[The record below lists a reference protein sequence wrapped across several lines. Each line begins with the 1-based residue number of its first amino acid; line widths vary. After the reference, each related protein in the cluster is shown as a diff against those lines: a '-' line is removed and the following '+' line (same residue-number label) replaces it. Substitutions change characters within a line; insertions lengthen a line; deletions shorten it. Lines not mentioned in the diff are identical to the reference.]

1 MEPAPR
7 YAIYFVP
14 APQSK
19 LYRYGSS
26 ILGYD
31 CYTGAPVDFPQE
43 FGAGAVN
50 WNELTAAPRYGFH
63 ATLKAPFHLSPS
75 CTERQLVNALQ
86 NFAGLGHAIRKFAPT
101 VRLISGFF
109 AVVPLEA
116 ETPLDALATSC
127 TTLFDAYRAPMS
139 PRERA
144 RRVALGLNRTQIQN
158 LDRWGHPYV
167 LSEFRFHMT
176 LTGAVPPSRRKAIVE
191 ALLDGFH
198 RMGVES
204 SIAIDRLALV
214 KQETPD
220 AAFRLVSE
228 FEAQHRIT
236 GRPRSRTARR
246 EPSRSRVGAA
256 AIQPIIAVGRLGAR
270 SRPGNRMEIENRNWG
285 EDMSDAAAT
294 STAGPTVGQIYKV
307 ALASIVGSVI
317 EQYDFLVTGV
327 IAATVWGGIFFKL
340 PGLAAVAAAISVYG
354 LGIIIRPVG
363 AYIFGNIADVYGRKD
378 AMVYALVLMGVA
390 TLAIGLTPTYDS
402 IGVIAPVL
410 LIVFRLLQGISF
422 GAEFGTASTWVV
434 EQAAR
439 SKYRA
444 FWGAWVGFAIPI
456 GLLLGFGSVIF
467 VKSLMTPEDFTSWGW
482 RIFFV
487 VGFLVAIVGLIIR
500 TRTMDSFVFEQHK
513 AQIAI
518 LKYPAS
524 QVWREMPWT
533 ILRTSLV
540 NAMFGGAFFLY
551 FVFGTGY
558 MKAVG
563 FPGNQPE
570 EIGLIAAAFMLVFMI
585 IGSFL
590 ADYINRRTIL
600 LTAAVVLLIFALPY
614 FYLVNTGSFLLATIA
629 EIIGFGFVFG
639 FGYGAIP
646 TFYTENFP
654 TRYRASGA
662 SAAYQI
668 AQVYG
673 GGLIPIVAG
682 QILRAY
688 GVHDAYL
695 YIGLL
700 VMCYAVAAMVA
711 IIRTPETKG
720 ANLEN

>member
-1 MEPAPR
+1 M
-7 YAIYFVP
+7 
-14 APQSK
+14 
-19 LYRYGSS
+19 
-26 ILGYD
+26 
-31 CYTGAPVDFPQE
+31 
-43 FGAGAVN
+43 N
-50 WNELTAAPRYGFH
+50 N
-63 ATLKAPFHLSPS
+63 
-75 CTERQLVNALQ
+75 
-86 NFAGLGHAIRKFAPT
+86 
-101 VRLISGFF
+101 
-109 AVVPLEA
+109 
-116 ETPLDALATSC
+116 
-127 TTLFDAYRAPMS
+127 
-139 PRERA
+139 
-144 RRVALGLNRTQIQN
+144 
-158 LDRWGHPYV
+158 
-167 LSEFRFHMT
+167 
-176 LTGAVPPSRRKAIVE
+176 
-191 ALLDGFH
+191 
-198 RMGVES
+198 
-204 SIAIDRLALV
+204 
-214 KQETPD
+214 
-220 AAFRLVSE
+220 
-228 FEAQHRIT
+228 
-236 GRPRSRTARR
+236 
-246 EPSRSRVGAA
+246 
-256 AIQPIIAVGRLGAR
+256 
-270 SRPGNRMEIENRNWG
+270 
-285 EDMSDAAAT
+285 AAAT
-294 STAGPTVGQIYKV
+294 PTVSQIYKV
-307 ALASIVGSVI
+307 ALAAIIGSVI

-327 IAATVWGGIFFKL
+327 IAATVWGGVFFKL

-390 TLAIGLTPTYDS
+390 TLCIGLTPSYDS

-482 RIFFV
+482 RIFFI

-563 FPGNQPE
+563 FSGNQPE

-662 SAAYQI
+662 SAGYQI

-673 GGLIPIVAG
+673 GGLIPIIAG
-682 QILRAY
+682 QILRVY
-688 GVHDAYL
+688 GVKDAYV
-695 YIGLL
+695 YIGGL
-700 VMCYAVAAMVA
+700 VMLYAVLAIVA
-711 IIRTPETKG
+711 ILRTPETKG
-720 ANLEN
+720 ANLEG